1 MRTKIFNVASKGYQL
16 NENIQNKNITF
27 FKTSCRVIYFKDFII
42 IIIIIINE
50 SLVNLAKFM
59 EHYANYLIIYF
70 GDFNHHKCSK
80 FHVGCA
86 TLASKLL
93 AVVIIE

>member
-1 MRTKIFNVASKGYQL
+1 MASKGYQL

-42 IIIIIINE
+42 IIIIIIIINE

-59 EHYANYLIIYF
+59 EH
-70 GDFNHHKCSK
+70 
-80 FHVGCA
+80 
-86 TLASKLL
+86 
-93 AVVIIE
+93 

>member
-1 MRTKIFNVASKGYQL
+1 MASKGYQL

-59 EHYANYLIIYF
+59 EH
-70 GDFNHHKCSK
+70 
-80 FHVGCA
+80 
-86 TLASKLL
+86 
-93 AVVIIE
+93 

>member
-1 MRTKIFNVASKGYQL
+1 MASKGYQL

-42 IIIIIINE
+42 IIIIIIIIINE

-59 EHYANYLIIYF
+59 EH
-70 GDFNHHKCSK
+70 
-80 FHVGCA
+80 
-86 TLASKLL
+86 
-93 AVVIIE
+93 

>member
-42 IIIIIINE
+42 IIIIINE

-59 EHYANYLIIYF
+59 EH
-70 GDFNHHKCSK
+70 
-80 FHVGCA
+80 
-86 TLASKLL
+86 
-93 AVVIIE
+93 

>member
-1 MRTKIFNVASKGYQL
+1 MVSKGYQL

-42 IIIIIINE
+42 IIIIINE

-59 EHYANYLIIYF
+59 EH
-70 GDFNHHKCSK
+70 
-80 FHVGCA
+80 
-86 TLASKLL
+86 
-93 AVVIIE
+93 

>member
-1 MRTKIFNVASKGYQL
+1 MASKGYQL

-42 IIIIIINE
+42 IIIIIIINE

-59 EHYANYLIIYF
+59 EH
-70 GDFNHHKCSK
+70 
-80 FHVGCA
+80 
-86 TLASKLL
+86 
-93 AVVIIE
+93 

>member
-1 MRTKIFNVASKGYQL
+1 MASKGYQL

-42 IIIIIINE
+42 IIIIINE

-59 EHYANYLIIYF
+59 EH
-70 GDFNHHKCSK
+70 
-80 FHVGCA
+80 
-86 TLASKLL
+86 
-93 AVVIIE
+93 

>member
-1 MRTKIFNVASKGYQL
+1 MVSKGYQL

-42 IIIIIINE
+42 IIIINE

-59 EHYANYLIIYF
+59 EH
-70 GDFNHHKCSK
+70 
-80 FHVGCA
+80 
-86 TLASKLL
+86 
-93 AVVIIE
+93 

>member
-42 IIIIIINE
+42 IIINE

-59 EHYANYLIIYF
+59 EH
-70 GDFNHHKCSK
+70 
-80 FHVGCA
+80 
-86 TLASKLL
+86 
-93 AVVIIE
+93 

>member
-16 NENIQNKNITF
+16 SENIQNKNITF

-42 IIIIIINE
+42 IIIIIIIINE

-59 EHYANYLIIYF
+59 EH
-70 GDFNHHKCSK
+70 
-80 FHVGCA
+80 
-86 TLASKLL
+86 
-93 AVVIIE
+93 

>member
-42 IIIIIINE
+42 IIIIIIIIINE

-59 EHYANYLIIYF
+59 EH
-70 GDFNHHKCSK
+70 
-80 FHVGCA
+80 
-86 TLASKLL
+86 
-93 AVVIIE
+93 